1 MREKKFKVEAWCD
14 QLPVQCFIALC
25 STGCVLWQWCM
36 ESNTHYMHSS
46 PYYKFNVK
54 LNPAE
59 SFGWNPS
66 FENGLNTNLSY
77 SVFLLESTVL
87 LQFFLTNLFTL
98 PSIALLAE
106 QRRSL
111 NRQSYPSS
119 GWSLHLLEQHGLDFY
134 TSNDF
139 FRIQSFFNTRWTR
152 IVPKLCFM
160 NCIIFICHMYSV
172 LPVTWC
178 THIFNIYLTFLI
190 WLTNICY
197 PLFS

>member
-1 MREKKFKVEAWCD
+1 MQERKFKVEAWCD

-46 PYYKFNVK
+46 PYYKFNLK

-59 SFGWNPS
+59 SFGWNPL
-66 FENGLNTNLSY
+66 FENGLNMNLSY

-106 QRRSL
+106 QLKGEKKPEQAIFSIIWL
-111 NRQSYPSS
+111 IPSS
-119 GWSLHLLEQHGLDFY
+119 IGA
-134 TSNDF
+134 T
-139 FRIQSFFNTRWTR
+139 WTR
-152 IVPKLCFM
+152 FL
-160 NCIIFICHMYSV
+160 
-172 LPVTWC
+172 
-178 THIFNIYLTFLI
+178 HIKRLFFEFN
-190 WLTNICY
+190 
-197 PLFS
+197 PFSILDEQE